1 MNIKIGRD
9 RIKWKGKFNRVIERD
24 FVGVDGKKGV
34 WEILQR
40 NTEGNVAIV
49 VPVTDDGKVLFIT
62 HFRIPRKEYVLECPA
77 GLFDKKGEKSIEV
90 ARRELLEETG
100 YRAKKMTLFARGANN
115 GGLMNE
121 NYLFFIATG
130 CKKVAEPQCES
141 AEDIG
146 IIEVPLEQVED
157 FLWLQREGAVA
168 APIYGVPYFLRRL
181 GLIE

>member
-1 MNIKIGRD
+1 MDIKIGKD
-9 RIKWKGKFNRVIERD
+9 KIKWKGKFHRVVERD
-24 FVGVDGKKGV
+24 FVGIDGKKDV
-34 WEILQR
+34 WEIWQR
-40 NTEGNVAIV
+40 NTEGKVAIV

-77 GLFDKKGEKSIEV
+77 GLFDKKGEKPAAV

-100 YRAKKMTLFARGANN
+100 YRAKKMTLVARGANN
-115 GGLMNE
+115 GGQMHE
-121 NYLFFIATG
+121 DYLFFIATG
-130 CKKVAEPQCES
+130 CRKVAEPQCEG

-157 FLWLQREGAVA
+157 FLWLQRESVVA